1 VKAATACGVRSGNYF
16 QQIQITDCHTFTPA
30 ATVISILNS
39 SAGYMP
45 VVVKCDLTSL
55 SPEFDEGWGLKAE

>member
-1 VKAATACGVRSGNYF
+1 MTSGYYF
-16 QQIQITDCHTFTPA
+16 QQIQITVCHTFKPA
-30 ATVISILNS
+30 ATVINILDS

-45 VVVKCDLTSL
+45 FVVKYDLNSL